1 MNKILSL
8 TENEFIINTK
18 VKRHN
23 YITRSFIKIID
34 SNYFSNS
41 LKWFTYTV
49 ILRIRKENNI

>member
-18 VKRHN
+18 VKRHD
-23 YITRSFIKIID
+23 YITRTFIKIID
-34 SNYFSNS
+34 SNYFSNG